1 MDTTYLGDGSS
12 PCLRA
17 PVRAWLFLSSRP
29 AARILPR
36 APTAESLAR
45 KVLLGAKGFEIVSR
59 KQLARVLARLTKNTG
74 FVGDLV

>member
-1 MDTTYLGDGSS
+1 MDTAYPVDGSS

-45 KVLLGAKGFEIVSR
+45 RVLFGAK
-59 KQLARVLARLTKNTG
+59 RLNQKCMRSALLFSLDFG
-74 FVGDLV
+74 LPLSLRSQEG